1 VPRTAQPRA
10 EAAALAVARPRLA
23 VRTPFAHLA
32 PVVVIGL
39 DSITGLHTARILAG
53 YGVSVIGVARN
64 STHPC
69 CRTNVCDRV
78 LTADTTGPR
87 LIAALIRLGRT
98 LAERAVLI
106 PCTDLSVLLTSRH
119 RDALAPWFHFSL
131 PAADVVEMLV
141 DKASFYA
148 FAQREGLPIP
158 PTFILRS
165 PGDAEAAARALNF
178 PVVLKPAVKTPEWER
193 SASAKAYR
201 ASSAEELLRLA
212 RRCAEWSD
220 CLIAQEWI
228 PGVDSDH
235 YTCNCYFSTDSEPLV
250 TFTTRKLRQ
259 WPPFG
264 GEACLSEENDNPSV
278 VHETLALF
286 GKVNLRG
293 LGYLEVKRDA
303 RTGEHLII
311 EPNIGRP
318 TGRSAAAEAAG
329 VELLYTL
336 YCDLLGH
343 PLPAHRKQTYRG
355 VKWIHARRDFQS
367 ALYHWWRGELT
378 ASEWLRS
385 LRGRKTEALF
395 SWRDPLPFWADIAR
409 VALDFRGKRQR
420 RSAHGD

>member
-1 VPRTAQPRA
+1 
-10 EAAALAVARPRLA
+10 VARDRPRLA
-23 VRTPFAHLA
+23 VHAPLA
-32 PVVVIGL
+32 DLPPVVVIGL
-39 DSITGLHTARILAG
+39 DCITGLQTARILAG
-53 YGVSVIGVARN
+53 YGVSVIGVAR
-64 STHPC
+64 SASHPC

-78 LTADTTGPR
+78 LTADITGDG
-87 LIAALIRLGRT
+87 LIAALVHLGRS
-98 LAERAVLI
+98 LGERAVLI
-106 PCTDLSVLLTSRH
+106 PCTDLSVLLISRN

-141 DKASFYA
+141 DKASFFA

-158 PTFILRS
+158 PTFILRA
-165 PGDAEAAARALNF
+165 PGDAQAAARALRF
-178 PVVLKPAVKTPEWER
+178 PVVLKPAVKTLEWER
-193 SASAKAYR
+193 SAGVKAFR
-201 ASSAEELLRLA
+201 VSNVEEMLTLA
-212 RRCAEWSD
+212 GRCAEWSD

-235 YTCNCYFSTDSEPLV
+235 YTCNCYFGTDSEPLV

-264 GEACLSEENDNPSV
+264 GEACLSEESRNPTV
-278 VHETLALF
+278 VRETLALF
-286 GKVNLRG
+286 GKVHHRG
-293 LGYLEVKRDA
+293 LGYLEMKRDA

-343 PLPAHRKQTYRG
+343 PLPSHRQQTYRG

-367 ALYHWWRGELT
+367 ALYYWWRGELS

-385 LRGRKTEALF
+385 VRGPKTDALF
-395 SWRDPLPFWADIAR
+395 SWRDPLPFWADMAR
-409 VALDFRGKRQR
+409 VALDLRRKRQR
-420 RSAHGD
+420 RTARGD